1 MEFGAGTVTSAMSTL
16 GCVIGLRRERS
27 CGPSQGYPG
36 PHPSPDDRQH
46 SQRVCSLPPRDA
58 TLPIQL
64 DIDSSKVDVR
74 SPTIGP
80 WRPRSPE
87 MRGTEECRGRPSWV
101 RTTRWSVTLFR
112 GGSLSAT
119 TGRWSRGKEATSR
132 HDQAMGYGNSLS
144 ECSRDNGMTL
154 GWIDD
159 QRSYRCDRYDSK
171 PDEGLSHLAASPTSV
186 MLVLT
191 PTPHPMWIKPVA
203 AKLVM
208 GPEARIT
215 DGPH

>member
-101 RTTRWSVTLFR
+101 RTTRWSHFSEEAVFQQRQDGGVEAKKQPPGTIRRWVMAIPCLSVAVT
-112 GGSLSAT
+112 
-119 TGRWSRGKEATSR
+119 
-132 HDQAMGYGNSLS
+132 MGWL
-144 ECSRDNGMTL
+144 
-154 GWIDD
+154 
-159 QRSYRCDRYDSK
+159 
-171 PDEGLSHLAASPTSV
+171 
-186 MLVLT
+186 
-191 PTPHPMWIKPVA
+191 
-203 AKLVM
+203 
-208 GPEARIT
+208 
-215 DGPH
+215 